1 MKPLLAMLLLIAAG
15 TAQAQPLQAF
25 VRGSQ
30 QAIVTA
36 QQGKPFVLA
45 LWSLDCVFCRD
56 DLALLGKLMAK
67 YPKLAVVTL
76 ATDPPEQRDE
86 VQKVLDRYRL
96 GGAANWQFA
105 DTFVERLRYEI
116 DPQWFGELPRT
127 YFYEADG
134 TRSAVSGQ
142 LDAHEVER
150 WIKSAGHH
158 E

>member
-15 TAQAQPLQAF
+15 AAQAQSLLPF

-86 VQKVLDRYRL
+86 LQKVLDRYRL

-134 TRSAVSGQ
+134 TRTAVSGQ
-142 LDAHEVER
+142 LDTQEVER
-150 WIKSAGHH
+150 WIKSTGHH

>member
-1 MKPLLAMLLLIAAG
+1 MKPLLATLLLIAAG
-15 TAQAQPLQAF
+15 VAQAQSLQPF

-76 ATDPPEQRDE
+76 ATDPPEQRHE
-86 VQKVLDRYRL
+86 LQKVLDRYRL
-96 GGAANWQFA
+96 GGAANWLFA

-127 YFYEADG
+127 YFYAADG
-134 TRSAVSGQ
+134 TRTAVSGQ
-142 LDAHEVER
+142 LDAQEVER

>member
-1 MKPLLAMLLLIAAG
+1 MKPLLAMLLLIATGA
-15 TAQAQPLQAF
+15 TQAQSLQAF

-86 VQKVLDRYRL
+86 LQKVLDRYRL

-127 YFYEADG
+127 YFYAADG
-134 TRSAVSGQ
+134 TRTAVSGQ
-142 LDAHEVER
+142 LDAQEVER

>member
-1 MKPLLAMLLLIAAG
+1 MKPLLAMLLLIATGA
-15 TAQAQPLQAF
+15 AQAQSLQAF

-86 VQKVLDRYRL
+86 LQKVLDRYRL

-134 TRSAVSGQ
+134 TRTAVSGQ
-142 LDAHEVER
+142 LDAQEVER